1 MNKKQLS
8 LGMVGR
14 VAPALGL
21 SVSPF
26 RRFAVSLYV
35 VGLLAAAL
43 PAPAQWVTQSISL
56 KSGWNAV
63 YLHVDPSYD
72 TLDNQIAADASDPIL
87 EVWLWAPP
95 AST

>member
-1 MNKKQLS
+1 MPGTS
-8 LGMVGR
+8 ACCHWIDSR
-14 VAPALGL
+14 TT
-21 SVSPF
+21 STF

-72 TLDNQIAADASDPIL
+72 TLDNQIAADATGTGPDGVVDPVGCVIIL
-87 EVWLWAPP
+87 
-95 AST
+95 TD